1 MKIIYLKYG
10 ELTLKGKNKKVFINQ
25 LFQNIKI
32 ALKNFDLK
40 IIKQYDSSLIKEI
53 KEEDFDEVISILK
66 NIPGI
71 SQIIIA
77 QQLERNYNDLVKFL
91 VDKFSNLKELTLF
104 KIETKRSDKSYEL
117 NSMEF
122 SRKLGH
128 DLLISN
134 KLLKVDVKNP
144 QYKIIVEIH
153 KNNFICYTNKINGR
167 GGFPIGVG
175 GKVLMLISGGIDS
188 PVAAGLLMKKG
199 YKVDFLT
206 FISPPHTK
214 PEALTKTEDLVKTL
228 TKTCPYVPK
237 LYVCNFTKLQHEL
250 SHTSD
255 RSYQITLMRRYFFR
269 IAQELKNKFD
279 YDAIA
284 TGESLGQVASQTIQ
298 SINTI
303 ESVLNNT
310 VVLRPLL
317 TYDKLEIIN
326 LANQFGTYEISI
338 LPYADSCSLF
348 VPANPVTKPTIHK
361 AEKLE
366 NELDLIN
373 ELYNITIEKHIETKL
388 IK

>member
-25 LFQNIKI
+25 LIKNIKI
-32 ALKNFDLK
+32 ALKNFNLI

-53 KEEDFDEVISILK
+53 NDEDFDQVVSILK

-77 QQLERNYNDLVKFL
+77 QQLERNYDSLIKFL
-91 VDKFSNLKELTLF
+91 SNKFVNLNELTLF
-104 KIETKRSDKSYEL
+104 KIETKRIDKSYEL

-134 KLLKVDVKNP
+134 KLLKVDVKKP

-153 KNNFICYTNKINGR
+153 KDNFICYTNKINGR

-175 GKVLMLISGGIDS
+175 GNVLMLISGGIDS

-214 PEALTKTEDLVKTL
+214 PEALAKTEDLIKVL
-228 TKTCPYVPK
+228 SKTCPYIPK
-237 LYVCNFTKLQHEL
+237 LYICNFTKIQHEL
-250 SHTSD
+250 SHISEH
-255 RSYQITLMRRYFFR
+255 SYQITLMRRYFFR
-269 IAQELKNKFD
+269 IAEELKNKFN

-303 ESVLNNT
+303 ESVLNDT

-326 LANQFGTYEISI
+326 LANNFGTYQISI

-361 AEKLE
+361 AKKLE
-366 NELDLIN
+366 NELNLIN
-373 ELYNITIEKHIETKL
+373 DLYNITIEKYIETKL